1 MITLRG
7 NDAKTKQNKSLIF
20 ETRFVTVILHV
31 NKYFPRTYSLPC
43 NVLSTR
49 E

>member
-7 NDAKTKQNKSLIF
+7 NDAKTKQNKSLSF
-20 ETRFVTVILHV
+20 ETRFATVIRHG

-43 NVLSTR
+43 IVLSTR